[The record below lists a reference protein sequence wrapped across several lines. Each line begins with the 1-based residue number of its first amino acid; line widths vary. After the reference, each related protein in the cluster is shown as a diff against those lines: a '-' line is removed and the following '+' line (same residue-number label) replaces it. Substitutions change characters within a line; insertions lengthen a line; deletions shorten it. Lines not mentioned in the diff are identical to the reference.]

1 MKMVY
6 IAIAVIGALILI
18 MDSERAAIYG
28 FGTILF
34 LLPAALASI
43 ASFITSS
50 ISYNTYDEKKENIC
64 NVLTILFMLVGGSF
78 GVWVYSM
85 FFGSCENA
93 AVKTLRNITGEIY
106 LILVIYA
113 VLLCTGMID
122 FYFRLPG

>member
-6 IAIAVIGALILI
+6 IAIVVIGALILI

-50 ISYNTYDEKKENIC
+50 ISDNTYDEKKENIC
-64 NVLTILFMLVGGSF
+64 NVLTILF
-78 GVWVYSM
+78 GVWVYSV